1 MILPKSL
8 VKIIAFFLIVSIPSL
23 AQAQLELYAKFN
35 QDGSVNPVINYNGSK
50 RINDQFSLVFFGLI
64 REQWSQA
71 LIGLSYAPTSS
82 IRFSA
87 TAGIEH
93 GQSSPRYSASVWLK
107 KNKTTF
113 LILGELG
120 SGHENYLYKI
130 NMFHEFS
137 EKFSLGVMDWR
148 YHGLG
153 PNVRYTIPKLQT
165 TIWLMPAYDH
175 EQKIFRSI
183 IGISVQ
189 M

>member
-1 MILPKSL
+1 MFFF
-8 VKIIAFFLIVSIPSL
+8 IIGSPIL

-35 QDGSVNPVINYNGSK
+35 QDGTVNPVINYNGSK
-50 RINDQFSLVFFGLI
+50 RISDKVDLIFFGLI

-71 LIGLSYAPTSS
+71 LVGLSYSPTSS
-82 IRFSA
+82 VRFSA

-120 SGHENYLYKI
+120 NGHENYLYKI
-130 NMFHEFS
+130 NIFHEFS
-137 EKFSLGVMDWR
+137 EKFSLGIMDWR

-153 PNVRYTIPKLQT
+153 PNLRYTIPKLQS
-165 TIWLMPAYDH
+165 TIWIMPAYDH
-175 EQKIFRSI
+175 EQKVFRSI
-183 IGISVQ
+183 MGISVQ